1 MAERRPGAPAPAVP
15 PLRPGEV
22 PLSILV
28 DYDGTIAL
36 TDVSDTINAEH
47 IPAEKFA
54 HLEGLYETGRM
65 GSRELMSQEIEL
77 FEVEPEAIV
86 ATAAAQ
92 PHDEAF
98 GDFARRALGAGIPM
112 EIVSDGFGFF
122 IGPAMARLGL
132 PDVPITTARTTFEG
146 RHGRI
151 EYPNG
156 HPECFV
162 CGTCKRNRV
171 LAHRASGR
179 AVVFIGDGESDRYA
193 AGYSDLVFAKRALV
207 AICAGSGWPYRA
219 WSSFAEIDEWLAT
232 ALDGW
237 ARDRTPPVTPRAV
250 EFFCGPEVWGP
261 GHWRPPDRMMFEQA
275 PGGEAAPIGEAR
287 ERVESGQP
295 PQPEA

>member
-1 MAERRPGAPAPAVP
+1 MVERGPGAPAPHVP
-15 PLRPGEV
+15 PLRPGEI

-47 IPAEKFA
+47 IPTERFA

-77 FEVEPEAIV
+77 FDVEPDEIV

-98 GDFARRALGAGIPM
+98 GDFAQRALAGGIPL

-122 IGPAMARLGL
+122 IGPAMRRLGL
-132 PDVPITTARTTFEG
+132 PDIPITTARTTFEG
-146 RHGRI
+146 RRGRI

-156 HPECFV
+156 NPACFV

-179 AVVFIGDGESDRYA
+179 AVVFVGDGESDRYA

-207 AICAGSGWPYRA
+207 AICAASGWPYRA
-219 WSSFAEIDEWLAT
+219 WSSFAELDEWLAAALEGWRT
-232 ALDGW
+232 AGV
-237 ARDRTPPVTPRAV
+237 APVTPRPV
-250 EFFCGPEVWGP
+250 DFFCGAEAWGP
-261 GHWRPPDRMMFEQA
+261 GHWRPPDRAMFERA
-275 PGGEAAPIGEAR
+275 PGGETAPIGHPELGIDE
-287 ERVESGQP
+287 ERGP
-295 PQPEA
+295 A

>member
-1 MAERRPGAPAPAVP
+1 MTIDDDRIRPAVAPGVP
-15 PLRPGEV
+15 PLGPGEV

-28 DYDGTIAL
+28 DYDGTIAR

-47 IPAEKFA
+47 IPPERFA

-65 GSRELMSQEIEL
+65 GSRELMSL
-77 FEVEPEAIV
+77 EVEMFDVDPGEIV

-98 GDFARRALGAGIPM
+98 GDFARRAQAAGIPI

-122 IGPAMARLGL
+122 IGPAMRRLGL
-132 PDVPITTARTTFEG
+132 PDIPIITALTTFEG
-146 RHGRI
+146 RRARI

-179 AVVFIGDGESDRYA
+179 AVLFVGDGESDRYA
-193 AGYSDLVFAKRALV
+193 AGYSDLVFAKRTLV
-207 AICAGSGWPYRA
+207 SICERAGWPYRP
-219 WSSFAEIDEWLAT
+219 FAEFAELDEWLASALEAWRMHGT
-232 ALDGW
+232 A
-237 ARDRTPPVTPRAV
+237 PVTPRQV
-250 EFFCGPEVWGP
+250 TWFCGPEVWGP
-261 GHWRPPDRMMFEQA
+261 GHRRPPDRGLFKQA
-275 PGGEAAPIGEAR
+275 PGGETAPIGTDVDLE
-287 ERVESGQP
+287 E
-295 PQPEA
+295 